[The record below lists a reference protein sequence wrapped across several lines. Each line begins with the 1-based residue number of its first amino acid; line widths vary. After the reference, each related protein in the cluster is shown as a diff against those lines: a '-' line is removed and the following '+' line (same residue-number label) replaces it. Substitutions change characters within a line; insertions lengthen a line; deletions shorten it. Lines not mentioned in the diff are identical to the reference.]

1 MKNED
6 EVNSG
11 NRYHLWRDSK
21 KGEREL
27 YLLSAD
33 VSADWALRWCVQSS
47 EVILNIQIAGGKL
60 RGREVRNSKKMMRTI
75 GRVVLQGDH

>member
-11 NRYHLWRDSK
+11 NWCHLWRNSK

-33 VSADWALRWCVQSS
+33 VSGDWALRWCVQSS
-47 EVILNIQIAGGKL
+47 EIILNIQIAGGEL
-60 RGREVRNSKKMMRTI
+60 RGREVRNSKKSDE
-75 GRVVLQGDH
+75 DHRMGGLVG

>member
-33 VSADWALRWCVQSS
+33 VSADCALRWCVQSS